1 MLWLEEAMRMTL
13 IVRWAPLWLAC
24 VAATAQTQL
33 KVVSS
38 HPVILRE
45 GAGAALLVLAN
56 AGKTALPLNLTA
68 GTFLDETSHARLPMP
83 KVTFALEAANANL
96 PAQIGPGQSLRIVA
110 NVSNMASS
118 TAAFAKLFNQNEEIG
133 TLDAV
138 AVDVPLNIT
147 LEGNGTPEKPLKF
160 MYGRTMALTLKNGGT
175 DFFTLDWRF
184 QIGGTIAKTGETIL
198 VPNGRSRIV
207 LTPPRE
213 VYSWMDFVRPT
224 ERNGLLL
231 VRQHGPH
238 GVSND
243 LLPVQAIPVNLT
255 MMRLGPNLTEVLF
268 AIYVMLFLLVGGL
281 LSLLG
286 NSVLPS
292 VLKKVALHRQIGDL
306 ADRTSSVSA
315 RVDSFLRVLLRLERT
330 KIGIELMEVG
340 PCSLSSTEKFE
351 DVAVAIDRLAKRLTV
366 AERLD
371 ELRRR
376 FEDASATAPPSITDD
391 IDRTLQSA
399 YNQLHSLTLPDDDVN
414 AANLLLNKAEASLA
428 LLDDSGAQA
437 KLIAT
442 NFRQLKDRLKS
453 FPAAYYSDLKL
464 ALPGIFE
471 VLEAPFDDPA
481 NIVRPMFFAIDHA
494 IAAAHAALDYAMV
507 RVSGPAGSSSNCGDP
522 GKTSRERLLEHECEL
537 INLLGTLSWK
547 SLRAAATLVQ
557 EMRED
562 IYEGDVMAE
571 IEKVTE
577 DGAKR
582 VRVVFDTLKARPY
595 LPVYFSVAF
604 DNPRFTGAAALNK
617 LGFKWSFPGGLSEQ
631 GSRVCHYFLGDEPLE
646 NEPNAGDTQHKNL
659 RKTRFRKKNG
669 RNVKI
674 AVAVQS
680 HKNLEAANTIEGLLE
695 IQPLKPNE
703 SSRAFA
709 EGLRFLI
716 AFGVA
721 LAGLEAGALNQLA
734 KLDFFPATLAVVA
747 LGFGADSIKNLLTQS
762 PTAKSTNG
770 APGASTPKG

>member
-1 MLWLEEAMRMTL
+1 MRRLQVVGWL
-13 IVRWAPLWLAC
+13 PLLLLCLATT
-24 VAATAQTQL
+24 ATAQL
-33 KVVSS
+33 KIVSS
-38 HPVILRE
+38 QPVILRE
-45 GAGAALLVLAN
+45 GAGAAQFVLTN
-56 AGKTALPLNLTA
+56 AGKTALPLSLTA
-68 GTFLDETSHARLPMP
+68 GTFLDETSHARLPTP
-83 KVTFALEAANANL
+83 KVTFALEAAGANL
-96 PAQIGPGQSLRIVA
+96 PAEIGPGQSLQIVA

-118 TAAFAKLFNQNEEIG
+118 TAAFTKLFNQNEEIG
-133 TLDAV
+133 ALDAV

-147 LEGNGTPEKPLKF
+147 LDGNGTPEKPLKF
-160 MYGRTMALTLKNGGT
+160 AYGRTVALTLKNGGT
-175 DFFTLDWRF
+175 EFFTLDWRF
-184 QIGGTIAKTGETIL
+184 QIGGTVVKTGKLIL
-198 VPNGRSRIV
+198 TPNGRTRIV
-207 LTPPRE
+207 LTPPIE

-231 VRQHGPH
+231 VSQHGPH

-243 LLPVQAIPVNLT
+243 LLPIQAIPVNLT
-255 MMRLGPNLTEVLF
+255 MMRLGPDLTEVLF
-268 AIYVMLFLLVGGL
+268 AIYVMFFLLIGGL

-330 KIGIELMEVG
+330 KIGIELNEVG
-340 PCSLSSTEKFE
+340 PFALSSTEKFE

-376 FEDASATAPPSITDD
+376 FEDASASAPPSITDD

-399 YNQLHSLTLPDDDVN
+399 SNQLHSLNLPDDDVN
-414 AANLLLNKAEASLA
+414 AANLLLSKAEASLA
-428 LLDDSGAQA
+428 LLDDSVAQA

-442 NFRQLKDRLKS
+442 NFTQLKDRLKS
-453 FPAAYYSDLKL
+453 FPVPYYSDLML
-464 ALPGIFE
+464 ALPGIFD
-471 VLEAPFDDPA
+471 VLQAPFDDPA

-494 IAAAHAALDYAMV
+494 IAATHAALDYAMV
-507 RVSGPAGSSSNCGDP
+507 RVSMPTGSSSNCGDP

-537 INLLGTLSWK
+537 IDLLGTLSWK
-547 SLRAAATLVQ
+547 SLRAATTLVQ

-562 IYEGDVMAE
+562 IYEADVMAE
-571 IEKVTE
+571 IEKVRE

-604 DNPRFTGAAALNK
+604 DNPRFCGAAALGK
-617 LGFKWSFPGGLSEQ
+617 LGFKWGFPGGLSEE

-646 NEPNAGDTQHKNL
+646 HDPIAGDTQHKKL
-659 RKTRFRKKNG
+659 RRTRFLKKNE
-669 RNVKI
+669 RKVKI
-674 AVAVQS
+674 VVAVQS
-680 HKNLEAANTIEGLLE
+680 HKNLEAAHTIEGLLE

-709 EGLRFLI
+709 EAVRFLI

-762 PTAKSTNG
+762 PTAKSANG
-770 APGASTPKG
+770 APGASAPKS